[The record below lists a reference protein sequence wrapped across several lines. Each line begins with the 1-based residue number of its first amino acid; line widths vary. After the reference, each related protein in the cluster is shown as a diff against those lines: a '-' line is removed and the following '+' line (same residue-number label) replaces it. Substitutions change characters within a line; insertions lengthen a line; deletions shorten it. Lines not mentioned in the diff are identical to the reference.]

1 MILALAG
8 CGHASNQRSACALPS
23 EQPFAKIELY
33 FGEDIPGRGP
43 LTDAEWSDFVAR
55 VISQQ
60 FPDGFTIVDG
70 DGQWLDQRAGN
81 IVHEKSKILIA
92 AADPESDLARRI
104 GAVVDAYKKQFRQQS
119 VGVMTS
125 PVCGAF

>member
-1 MILALAG
+1 MT
-8 CGHASNQRSACALPS
+8 
-23 EQPFAKIELY
+23 E
-33 FGEDIPGRGP
+33 
-43 LTDAEWSDFVAR
+43 AEWSDFVVR

-60 FPDGFTIVDG
+60 FPDGFTVVDG
-70 DGQWLDQRAGN
+70 DGQWLDQRTGN

-104 GAVVDAYKKQFRQQS
+104 GGVVDAYKKQFLQQS